1 MHTVRCFLI
10 PYLSRSTLASCCLK
24 LLYGADVVDGIKA
37 RRPAYKERICQESQ
51 SLIFGGNG
59 AQIVKWS
66 LIIHR
71 LPVGLAPK
79 RIYRHG
85 DAAHRQS
92 GHLESTIYEPL

>member
-1 MHTVRCFLI
+1 M
-10 PYLSRSTLASCCLK
+10 
-24 LLYGADVVDGIKA
+24 VDGIKA

-92 GHLESTIYEPL
+92 GAAAAPREGVRGGAGGGRGRRREGDAAV